1 MFSKGWTK
9 IIILLFLVMLVP
21 LLLDSFGIDIIE
33 GAGPTSGGG
42 GQKTAVGKGAVGKGA
57 FEAKAAED
65 AMKAKAALDATLAEK
80 AKAKAKAA
88 APTGATPADTN
99 EEAEENSELAE
110 LFTVNN
116 NNGLDYAYAYALEP
130 FFEGAAT
137 KAKAA
142 PVAAPAPAP
151 KKKPVCKIIARLD
164 KNKNNSAKLTKYIGT
179 LTKWSE
185 KNCK

>member
-21 LLLDSFGIDIIE
+21 LLLDSFVIDIIE
-33 GAGPTSGGG
+33 GTGPKSGSSLGG
-42 GQKTAVGKGAVGKGA
+42 VGMKAAVGT
-57 FEAKAAED
+57 AAED
-65 AMKAKAALDATLAEK
+65 ATKAKAALEAKK
-80 AKAKAKAA
+80 ANSKAGTA
-88 APTGATPADTN
+88 APSADAN
-99 EEAEENSELAE
+99 EEAEEDSDLAE

-142 PVAAPAPAP
+142 PATATKAKAAPAPAP

-164 KNKNNSAKLTKYIGT
+164 KNKNNSAKLTKNIGK
-179 LTKWSE
+179 LTKWSD

>member
-42 GQKTAVGKGAVGKGA
+42 GRKTAVGKGAVGKGA
-57 FEAKAAED
+57 FEAKAVED

-80 AKAKAKAA
+80 AKAKAA
-88 APTGATPADTN
+88 APADKSKASTTGTSTDD
-99 EEAEENSELAE
+99 EEKKYIAE

-116 NNGLDYAYAYALEP
+116 DELKYAYALNLHES
-130 FFEGAAT
+130 FTEGATSGKPPPICKYMNKYLLPITNDT
-137 KAKAA
+137 KTSDKQKVDALKTKFDNIYKE
-142 PVAAPAPAP
+142 
-151 KKKPVCKIIARLD
+151 KKCTAVMK
-164 KNKNNSAKLTKYIGT
+164 
-179 LTKWSE
+179 
-185 KNCK
+185 